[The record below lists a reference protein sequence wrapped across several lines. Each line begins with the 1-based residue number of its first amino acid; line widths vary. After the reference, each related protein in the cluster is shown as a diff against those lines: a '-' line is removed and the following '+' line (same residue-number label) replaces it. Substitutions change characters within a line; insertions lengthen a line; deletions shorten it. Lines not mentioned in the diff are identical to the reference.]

1 MSPSAS
7 AQQRQVDALLAL
19 FARQQKAGLF
29 PGGQLVVSR
38 QHEILA
44 ETSVGIARGLRDGE
58 GTGAGARPPVTP
70 ETRFQVMS
78 ASKAVVGF
86 AVALLEDRGLVDVAA
101 PVARYFPAFAANGK
115 EAITLLDVLTHR
127 SGLLA
132 EAQVQNLEL
141 WSDWDALMAAIAAAR
156 PERPRGTLSYES
168 HAFGWICAEIVRLVT
183 GRSLPEFLG
192 EELGGDLAGLD
203 FMMGTLE
210 GFPNPPAMGSGGGP
224 AYAPRVMAAPG
235 ASPAAH
241 TYWLGRASYRLG
253 GVDLPP
259 TFEHANNEISS
270 RRALVPGGG
279 MLTTARALAAF
290 YEMLLAGGVV
300 RSGRRLIREEMLRR
314 YITLQTSGIERLT
327 GAYLRLGR
335 GFALGWPLPHVYG
348 WWGSSRCFGHAGGFS
363 CVAFADP
370 EAAVAVAILTN
381 GNRSLPDMVRR
392 FAPLAS
398 RARRL

>member
-1 MSPSAS
+1 MSPSTS
-7 AQQRQVDALLAL
+7 AQARRAESLVAL
-19 FARQQKAGLF
+19 FTRQQKAGLF

-38 QHEILA
+38 RHEILA
-44 ETSVGIARGLRDGE
+44 ESSVGLARGLRAGE
-58 GTGAGARPPVTP
+58 GAGSEARPPVTA

-115 EAITLLDVLTHR
+115 DAITLLDVLTHR

-132 EAQVQNLEL
+132 DAQVQNPDL
-141 WSDWDALMAAIAAAR
+141 WPDWDALMAALAAAK

-168 HAFGWICAEIVRLVT
+168 HVFGWICAEVIRRVS
-183 GRSLPEFLG
+183 GRTLPEFLG
-192 EELGGDLAGLD
+192 EALGNDLGGLD
-203 FMMGTLE
+203 F
-210 GFPNPPAMGSGGGP
+210 
-224 AYAPRVMAAPG
+224 VAAPG
-235 ASPAAH
+235 APPAAD
-241 TYWLGRASYRLG
+241 TYWLGRPSYRLG
-253 GVDLPP
+253 GVDLPL
-259 TFEHANNEISS
+259 TFEYSSNEIAS

-300 RSGRRLIREEMLRR
+300 RSGRRLLREETLRR
-314 YITLQTSGIERLT
+314 YIALQTSGIEKLS

-335 GFALGWPLPHVYG
+335 GFALGWPLPHLYG

-363 CVAFADP
+363 CMAFADP
-370 EAAVAVAILTN
+370 DASVAVAILTN
-381 GNRSLPDMVRR
+381 GNRSLPEMVRR
-392 FAPLAS
+392 FAPLSS

>member
-38 QHEILA
+38 RHEILA

-115 EAITLLDVLTHR
+115 DAITLLDVLTHR

-132 EAQVQNLEL
+132 EAQVQNLAL
-141 WSDWDALMAAIAAAR
+141 WSDWDALMAAIAAAK

-168 HAFGWICAEIVRLVT
+168 HAFGWICGEIVRLVT

-192 EELGGDLAGLD
+192 EELGDDLGGLD

-210 GFPNPPAMGSGGGP
+210 GFPNP
-224 AYAPRVMAAPG
+224 
-235 ASPAAH
+235 PAAH

-300 RSGRRLIREEMLRR
+300 RSGRRLIREETLRR
-314 YITLQTSGIERLT
+314 YIGLQTSGIERLT
-327 GAYLRLGR
+327 GAYVRLGR
-335 GFALGWPLPHVYG
+335 GFALGWPLPHLYG

-363 CVAFADP
+363 CVGFADP
-370 EAAVAVAILTN
+370 GAAVAVAILTN

>member
-1 MSPSAS
+1 MSASAGRIEIAIPMSPSTS
-7 AQQRQVDALLAL
+7 VPQHQVDTLLAL
-19 FARQQKAGLF
+19 FARQQKAELF

-38 QHEILA
+38 RHEILA

-58 GTGAGARPPVTP
+58 GEGAEARPPVTA

-78 ASKAVVGF
+78 ASKAVVAF
-86 AVALLEDRGLVDVAA
+86 AIALLEDRGLVDVAA

-115 EAITLLDVLTHR
+115 DAITVLDVLTHR

-132 EAQVQNLEL
+132 EAQVQNPEL
-141 WSDWDALMAAIAAAR
+141 WPDWDALMAAIAAAK
-156 PERPRGTLSYES
+156 PERPRGMLSYES
-168 HAFGWICAEIVRLVT
+168 HAFGWVCGEIVRLVT

-192 EELGGDLAGLD
+192 EAFGSDLGGLD

-210 GFPNPPAMGSGGGP
+210 GFPNPPA
-224 AYAPRVMAAPG
+224 R
-235 ASPAAH
+235 

-253 GVDLPP
+253 GVDLPS

-270 RRALVPGGG
+270 RRALVPGAG

-300 RSGRRLIREEMLRR
+300 RSGRRLIREETLRR
-314 YITLQTSGIERLT
+314 YTTLQTSGIERLS
-327 GAYLRLGR
+327 GAYVRLGR

-348 WWGSSRCFGHAGGFS
+348 WWGSSGCFGHAGGFS
-363 CVAFADP
+363 CVGFADP